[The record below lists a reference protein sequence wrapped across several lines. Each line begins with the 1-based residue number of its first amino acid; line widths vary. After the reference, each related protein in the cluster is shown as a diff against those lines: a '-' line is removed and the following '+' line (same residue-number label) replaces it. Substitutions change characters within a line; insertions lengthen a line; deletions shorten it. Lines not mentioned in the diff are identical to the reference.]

1 VLSGDVHHQ
10 YVAQAHWPSTVDSR
24 VYQLVVSPVHHS
36 VPRSQRTIFR
46 VGWSRVLERLT
57 RTLGRWDDVPDLP
70 LTWTK
75 NAGPYFGNALAQLLL
90 DDGSAEFT
98 LWHAETSADRTDRLD
113 RVTTLRL

>member
-1 VLSGDVHHQ
+1 
-10 YVAQAHWPSTVDSR
+10 
-24 VYQLVVSPVHHS
+24 
-36 VPRSQRTIFR
+36 
-46 VGWSRVLERLT
+46 
-57 RTLGRWDDVPDLP
+57 VPDLP